1 MTVLDTN
8 VLSELM
14 RPTPDACV
22 VDWLDSQDA
31 SEVTITAITVAEIL
45 YGIERLPSGKR
56 QRRFAA
62 KAAAMFEEDFAGRI
76 LPFDEV
82 AAVHY
87 AESVAISERAGR
99 VVHTADAQIAAI
111 CRQHH
116 ATLATRN
123 VKDFE
128 ALGIDILNP
137 WGHRSAPRS

>member
-62 KAAAMFEEDFAGRI
+62 MAAAMFEEDFAGRI

-99 VVHTADAQIAAI
+99 VVHTADTQIAAI

-137 WGHRSAPRS
+137 WEHRSAPRS